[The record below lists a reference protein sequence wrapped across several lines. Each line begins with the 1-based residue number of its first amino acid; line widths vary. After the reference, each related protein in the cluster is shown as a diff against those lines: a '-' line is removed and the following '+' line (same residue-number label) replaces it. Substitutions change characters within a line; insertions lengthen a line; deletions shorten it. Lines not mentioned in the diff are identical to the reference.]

1 MILAAIE
8 TAVNSPAATPG
19 LDSQVF
25 IALIAAIG
33 GIVTTWLTVKYKDRI
48 IKTNAPSKPKDRM
61 ETIFDGYEK
70 LILQQQSEIERKG
83 SVIESLENI
92 IDNLER
98 ELVTTK
104 ELLATTK
111 AEVAETS
118 SQNIQ
123 LKDQLKKMRIDYK
136 GNEAASDDKQKV
148 V

>member
-1 MILAAIE
+1 MIMAAAQTAAI
-8 TAVNSPAATPG
+8 SPG
-19 LDSQVF
+19 LDSQVA
-25 IALIAAIG
+25 IALIAAIA
-33 GIVTTWLTVKYKDRI
+33 GIITTWLTVKYKDRI

-70 LILQQQSEIERKG
+70 LILQQQGEIERKG

-111 AEVAETS
+111 AEVAETKH
-118 SQNIQ
+118 QNGE
-123 LKDQLKKMRIDYK
+123 LKNQLKKMRRDYQ
-136 GNEAASDDKQKV
+136 GNEGSDDDEPKV